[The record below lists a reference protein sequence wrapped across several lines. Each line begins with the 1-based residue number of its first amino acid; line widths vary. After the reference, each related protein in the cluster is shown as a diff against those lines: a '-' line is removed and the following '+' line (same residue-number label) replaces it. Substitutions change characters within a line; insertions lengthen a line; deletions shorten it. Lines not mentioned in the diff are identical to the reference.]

1 MQGLAR
7 NLAVATM
14 ALCAAAAFA
23 QQAQNMEAMNR
34 GVFSDTPAPPLPAQS
49 GTTKDATAK
58 KRGALQPGTGDFY
71 RFAKIEAT
79 PVSQDAGPMDLRR
92 WTLSALVSKATGEV
106 DFYVNHYEIYRASSW
121 KALSVAQTDAGEG
134 LKLGRLAARVV
145 SCRNGCSYAEE
156 IFIDLPPA
164 TVERARMQP
173 LRIQLSGLGANP
185 TPIEIDAQVVNDL
198 VAQAG
203 VEAAKYRKVGAPA
216 AVVMPVA
223 APVLAPPAAQ
233 APAAAQPVSVADE
246 LQKLGKL
253 RADGTITELEFQN
266 LKGRLL
272 AK

>member
-7 NLAVATM
+7 NLAMATM
-14 ALCAAAAFA
+14 ALCAAAAGA
-23 QQAQNMEAMNR
+23 QQATNMEAMNR

-49 GTTKDATAK
+49 GTTKDAAAK

-79 PVSQDAGPMDLRR
+79 PVSQEAGPMDLRR

-145 SCRNGCSYAEE
+145 SCRSGCSYAEE
-156 IFIDLPPA
+156 IFIDLTPA
-164 TVERARMQP
+164 TVDRARTQP

-203 VEAAKYRKVGAPA
+203 VEAEKYRKVSAPA
-216 AVVMPVA
+216 AAVMPVA

-233 APAAAQPVSVADE
+233 APAAAGPVSVADE

>member
-1 MQGLAR
+1 MQGRAR
-7 NLAVATM
+7 NLALATM

-23 QQAQNMEAMNR
+23 QQATNMEAMNR
-34 GVFSDTPAPPLPAQS
+34 GVFSDTPAPPLGGS
-49 GTTKDATAK
+49 VKDAAAK

-71 RFAKIEAT
+71 RFAKLEAQ
-79 PVSQDAGPMDLRR
+79 PVSREAGAMDVRR
-92 WTLSALVSKATGEV
+92 WTLSALVSKATGDV
-106 DFYVNHYEIYRASSW
+106 DFYVHYYEIYRASSW

-134 LKLGRLAARVV
+134 LKLGRLGARVV

-156 IFIDLPPA
+156 IFIDLTPA
-164 TVERARMQP
+164 AVERARTQP

-185 TPIEIDAQVVNDL
+185 APIEVDAQTVNDL

-203 VEAAKYRKVGAPA
+203 VEAAKYRKVSAPA
-216 AVVMPVA
+216 AAVMPVA
-223 APVLAPPAAQ
+223 APVLAQPAAQ

-253 RADGTITELEFQN
+253 RADGTITEQEFQN

-272 AK
+272 AQ